1 MIPKLNSSKPLVLLM
16 LLGLL
21 FSGYSI
27 MGQQQSSSLPSVTG
41 KVVDENNEAV
51 AFANVALYES
61 QDSSLIKGEVT
72 DIDGNF
78 LIRARPS
85 NYYMKITYLS
95 YQAKLKGN
103 LALKTSNLELGSIKL
118 SSSSQN
124 LDEVEITAERSQM
137 ELKLDKRV
145 FNVGKDLSN
154 AGANA
159 AEILDNIPSVQV
171 DVEGNISLRGS
182 QNVRV
187 LIDGKMFSI
196 TGTSTADVLRQF
208 SGNMI
213 EKVEVITN
221 PSARYDAEG
230 EVGIINIVLKKEER
244 KGINGSVEA
253 VAGYPDN
260 YRAAFNLNYRT
271 EKLNLFTS
279 YGANY
284 RKSPGGGNSFQTF
297 NGPDTAYVYESESDR
312 ERGGFSNNI
321 RLGSDWFINDNNT
334 ITVSG
339 IYQFSDEKNTTELT
353 YRDLF
358 ANRELYRE
366 VVRTDVEK
374 EDGKT
379 LESSLNYT
387 KTFDKE
393 DQKFTID
400 LQWSERD
407 DLEKS
412 NINEENF
419 LTNTTLFQK
428 SRNLEANK
436 TYLMQSDYVLPV
448 SKDGR
453 FETGV
458 RATLRTVENDYKV
471 EQLDSNN
478 QFEVLPDFNNNFI
491 YQENIYAAYVMF
503 GNKVKNFSYQAGLRA
518 EYSDIGTEL
527 KLGGETNNYEYL
539 NFFPSAHL
547 TYELENKDNF
557 QLSYSRRINRP
568 RFRYLLP
575 FSNFSDSR
583 NFYAGNPDLQ
593 PEYSDS
599 YELGYLTY
607 FEKGSLYSSIYY
619 RHRTGVIDR
628 ITITDNEG
636 FTIRIPVNLATENN
650 IGFEANGSY
659 KLNKKISFNA
669 NVNFYRSIS
678 EGSYEGMEL
687 NNDVFT
693 WNGRL
698 VGKAELMPKLD
709 FQASFNYRAPQ
720 ETNQGKRK
728 SLYSLDL
735 SFSKDIL
742 KGKGTLVASVKD
754 VFNSRKWRSI
764 VDTEYLYSESEFQ
777 WRARQ
782 FLLTFTYR
790 INQKKKRGG
799 REGYDGDGNDY

>member
-1 MIPKLNSSKPLVLLM
+1 MIKTYLRVFLLLIAFACFNPTVFSQESSSK
-16 LLGLL
+16 
-21 FSGYSI
+21 
-27 MGQQQSSSLPSVTG
+27 LPTISG
-41 KVVDENNEAV
+41 KVVDESKQAV
-51 AFANVALYES
+51 AFANVALYQAE
-61 QDSSLIKGEVT
+61 DSSLVKGEVT
-72 DIDGNF
+72 DVNGNF
-78 LIRARPS
+78 SIKAQPS
-85 NYYMKITYLS
+85 NYYLKITFLS
-95 YQAKLKGN
+95 YQAKVKGN
-103 LALKTSNLELGSIKL
+103 LRLTTKNIELGVIQLRAST
-118 SSSSQN
+118 QN
-124 LDEVEITAERSQM
+124 LDEVEVTAERSQM

-145 FNVGKDLSN
+145 FNIEKDLSN

-187 LIDGKMFSI
+187 LIDGKMSSI

-244 KGINGSVEA
+244 RGINGSVEA

-260 YRAAFNLNYRT
+260 YRGSFNLNYRT

-284 RKSPGGGNSFQTF
+284 RRSPGGGSSFQTF
-297 NGPDTAYVYESESDR
+297 NGPDTSYIYESENER

-321 RLGSDWFINDNNT
+321 RLGSDWFINNKNT
-334 ITVSG
+334 ITVAG
-339 IYQFSDEKNTTELT
+339 IYQFSDEKNITELT

-358 ANRELYRE
+358 SSGELYRE
-366 VVRTDVEK
+366 VLRTDTEN

-379 LESSLNYT
+379 LESSINYT
-387 KTFDKE
+387 KTFDRE
-393 DQKFTID
+393 DQKFTVD

-412 NINEENF
+412 DITEENF
-419 LTNTTLFQK
+419 LTNNTLIQK
-428 SRNLEANK
+428 SRNVEANK
-436 TYLMQSDYVLPV
+436 TYLIQSDYILPIGE
-448 SKDGR
+448 DGM

-458 RATLRTVENDYKV
+458 RTTLRTVENDFKV

-478 QFEVLPDFNNNFI
+478 QFEVFQNFNNDFI
-491 YQENIYAAYVMF
+491 YQENIYAAYVMY
-503 GNKVKNFSYQAGLRA
+503 GNKINNFSYQAGLRA

-527 KLGGETNNYEYL
+527 KIGGETNSYKYL

-547 TYELENKDNF
+547 SYELENKDNF

-575 FSNFSDSR
+575 FSNFSDAR
-583 NFYAGNPDLQ
+583 NIYAGNPDLQ

-599 YELGYLTY
+599 YELGYLKY
-607 FEKGSLYSSIYY
+607 FEKGSIYSSFYY
-619 RHRTGVIDR
+619 RYRTGVIDR
-628 ITITDNEG
+628 ITITDSLG
-636 FTIRIPVNLATENN
+636 IATRLPVNLATENN
-650 IGFEANGSY
+650 FGFEANGSY
-659 KLNKKISFNA
+659 KFNKKISMNA

-678 EGSYEGMEL
+678 KGSYEGQEL

-693 WNGRL
+693 WNGRM
-698 VGKAELMPKLD
+698 VGKAEILPKLD
-709 FQASFNYRAPQ
+709 FQTSFNYRAPQ
-720 ETNQGKRK
+720 KTNQGRQK

-735 SFSKDIL
+735 SLSKDVL
-742 KGKGTLVASVKD
+742 KGKGTIVASVRD
-754 VFNSRKWRSI
+754 VFNSRKWRAI
-764 VDTEYLYSESEFQ
+764 VETENLYRESEFQ

-782 FLLTFTYR
+782 FLVSFSYR
-790 INQKKKRGG
+790 INQKKNRGD
-799 REGYDGDGNDY
+799 RDNYEGNGDDF

>member
-1 MIPKLNSSKPLVLLM
+1 MILKLNTTKASVYLM
-16 LLGLL
+16 LLSMLL
-21 FSGYSI
+21 FSYSI
-27 MGQQQSSSLPSVTG
+27 RAQGQTSSLASISG
-41 KVVDENNEAV
+41 KVVDENKEAV
-51 AFANVALYES
+51 AFANVALYAS
-61 QDSSLIKGEVT
+61 IDSGLVKGEVT

-78 LIRARPS
+78 IIRAEPAD
-85 NYYMKITYLS
+85 YYIKVTFLS
-95 YQAKLKGN
+95 YQSKIKAGISLK
-103 LALKTSNLELGSIKL
+103 SNDLELGNITL

-124 LDEVEITAERSQM
+124 LDEVEIIAERSQM

-145 FNVGKDLSN
+145 FNVEKDLSN

-187 LIDGKMFSI
+187 LIDGKMSSI

-208 SGNMI
+208 SGDMI

-244 KGINGSVEA
+244 KGVNGSVQA

-260 YRAAFNLNYRT
+260 YRASFNLNYRT
-271 EKLNLFTS
+271 QKLNLFTS

-284 RKSPGGGNSFQTF
+284 RKSPGGGNTFQTF
-297 NGPDTAYVYESESDR
+297 DGPDTAYVYESESDR

-321 RLGSDWFINDNNT
+321 RLGSDWFINKKNT

-358 ANRELYRE
+358 ASGELYRK
-366 VVRTDVEK
+366 VIRTDIEK
-374 EDGKT
+374 EDGKS
-379 LESSLNYT
+379 LESSINYT
-387 KTFDKE
+387 KTFDQE

-412 NINEENF
+412 NITEENF
-419 LTNTTLFQK
+419 LTQNKLFQK
-428 SRNLEANK
+428 SRNVEANK

-458 RATLRTVENDYKV
+458 RATLRTVKNDYKV
-471 EQLDSNN
+471 EQLDSSN

-503 GNKVKNFSYQAGLRA
+503 GNKFKNFSYQAGLRA

-527 KLGGETNNYEYL
+527 KIGGETNDYEYL
-539 NFFPSAHL
+539 NLFPSAHL
-547 TYELENKDNF
+547 TYELGKKDNL

-575 FSNFSDSR
+575 FSNFSDAR

-599 YELGYLTY
+599 YELGYLKY
-607 FEKGSLYSSIYY
+607 FEKGSLYSSLYY

-628 ITITDNEG
+628 ITIADNEG
-636 FTIRIPVNLATENN
+636 FTIRFPVNLATENN

-659 KLNKKISFNA
+659 KFNKKINMNA

-678 EGSYEGMEL
+678 EGNYEGMEL

-693 WNGRL
+693 WNGRI

-720 ETNQGKRK
+720 KTNQGRRK
-728 SLYSLDL
+728 AFYSMDL
-735 SFSKDIL
+735 SLAKEVL
-742 KGKGTLVASVKD
+742 KGKGTVVASVRD

-764 VDTEYLYSESEFQ
+764 TDTENLYSESEFQ

-782 FLLTFTYR
+782 FLLTFSYR
-790 INQKKKRGG
+790 INQKKNRNNNAKDFDGG
-799 REGYDGDGNDY
+799 DDF